1 MSEPEN
7 PAPAGTSPDEWAY
20 RYDRL
25 IGALL
30 ICTLVI
36 VVTVIVTGIVVVQR
50 VDAAVA
56 AHEGWSAAEVELA
69 VDRAESA
76 ADDASSVVADLEARL
91 EEERERA
98 SRVTEPPAAATALMP
113 VRVTSQRADL
123 GEAVDLGDVR
133 VASGWKVRTVRPAT
147 EMTDASLQLQN
158 VRVTVTRARS
168 ALSSVSFELRDA
180 DGRAVGT
187 GWCYA
192 PPEADTQPEVWCQPF
207 AVTGE
212 PVVAKVGGTIRS

>member
-1 MSEPEN
+1 MSEPET
-7 PAPAGTSPDEWAY
+7 PSTTTPSPDEWAY

-25 IGALL
+25 IGAILL
-30 ICTLVI
+30 CTLAI
-36 VVTVIVTGIVVVQR
+36 IATVIVTGVVVVQR
-50 VDAAVA
+50 VDDAAA
-56 AHEGWSAAEVELA
+56 AQDGWSADEVELA
-69 VDRAESA
+69 IGRAESA
-76 ADDASSVVADLEARL
+76 ADDASSVVTDLEARL
-91 EEERERA
+91 EEERERE

-123 GEAVDLGDVR
+123 GEAVNLGDVR
-133 VASGWKVRTVRPAT
+133 IASGWELRTVRPAT
-147 EMTDASLQLQN
+147 EMTDASMQLEN
-158 VRVTVTRARS
+158 IRVSITRARS

-207 AVTGE
+207 AVTGK
-212 PVVAKVGGTIRS
+212 PVVAKVGGVIRS